1 MCNLWLKL
9 NSIIYSSATIIPLSV
24 LYALVSRP
32 PLLLLLALSSNLT
45 LMLTHFVTPR
55 WLSLSLSL
63 ARFLSLSLS
72 LPIARRTRVPADA
85 FLSRAPPFTLSL
97 ALTLSN
103 SLHLSPTLLFPH
115 THAHLHTHGIVNKA
129 GEQGTLGD
137 QGNRGPRRRR
147 VTHTGPPHHFIWT
160 LGKFEEIVLCVSF
173 GCFFNCRF
181 IAGYGVSIVTTDIY
195 LKDFWTLYLN
205 CHPCAP

>member
-1 MCNLWLKL
+1 MAKIEFHHLFISHYR
-9 NSIIYSSATIIPLSV
+9 SIICALCSSLS
-24 LYALVSRP
+24 ASPP
-32 PLLLLLALSSNLT
+32 PLAGIKFKLDTDVDSLCHPSVA
-45 LMLTHFVTPR
+45 
-55 WLSLSLSL
+55 LSLSLSL